1 MHRLTVYLA
10 HARLADVQYLAYF
23 TQVQFFIVVKGEHQR
38 FPLRQAAAKNGRV
51 RPSEDLMLYSPS
63 RPLHRRLAHL
73 ALAAFALAPLA
84 HAAPPAPRTLEEAD
98 AQRARA
104 SEIRNQAEKNLAA
117 EQAACY
123 QKFLVNSCLE
133 DAKKKY
139 TNTVIEARQLDQ
151 PARDFQREHQVGYPL
166 LIAEPSV
173 VQLTESLGNA
183 AQGLPFT
190 VIVDKTGV
198 ISRVKV
204 GMLSEDDLDTTLGR
218 LTRP

>member
-1 MHRLTVYLA
+1 MKNKLPIILA
-10 HARLADVQYLAYF
+10 VTA
-23 TQVQFFIVVKGEHQR
+23 
-38 FPLRQAAAKNGRV
+38 
-51 RPSEDLMLYSPS
+51 
-63 RPLHRRLAHL
+63 
-73 ALAAFALAPLA
+73 ALAAAAAGMYTARQQASTDPSAAPATTSQAQHTALNSLLSLELADTSGARQPLA
-84 HAAPPAPRTLEEAD
+84 QWKGKIMVLNFWATWCPPCRK
-98 AQRARA
+98 
-104 SEIRNQAEKNLAA
+104 EIPAFSAM
-117 EQAACY
+117 
-123 QKFLVNSCLE
+123 SG
-133 DAKKKY
+133 KY
-139 TNTVIEARQLDQ
+139 RDKGVQFVGISIDTPTNV
-151 PARDFQREHQVGYPL
+151 RDFQREHRVGYPL

>member
-1 MHRLTVYLA
+1 MKNKLPIILA
-10 HARLADVQYLAYF
+10 LVA
-23 TQVQFFIVVKGEHQR
+23 
-38 FPLRQAAAKNGRV
+38 
-51 RPSEDLMLYSPS
+51 
-63 RPLHRRLAHL
+63 
-73 ALAAFALAPLA
+73 ALAAAAAGMYTARQQAATAPSAAPATATQAQHAALNTLLGLELADTNGARQPLA
-84 HAAPPAPRTLEEAD
+84 QWKGKILVLNFWATWCPPCRK
-98 AQRARA
+98 
-104 SEIRNQAEKNLAA
+104 EIPAFSAM
-117 EQAACY
+117 
-123 QKFLVNSCLE
+123 SG
-133 DAKKKY
+133 KY
-139 TNTVIEARQLDQ
+139 RDKGVQFVGISIDTPTNV
-151 PARDFQREHQVGYPL
+151 RDFQREHRVGYPL

>member
-1 MHRLTVYLA
+1 MAGSPSSRRAWLAGVGVAAAAAGVYWYGRGA
-10 HARLADVQYLAYF
+10 APGDAAADGDAIDLWSQRFERPEGGELVMATLRGKPLFINFWATWCPPCRKEIPAFSAMSGKYRDKG
-23 TQVQFFIVVKGEHQR
+23 VQFVGISIDTAGNV
-38 FPLRQAAAKNGRV
+38 
-51 RPSEDLMLYSPS
+51 
-63 RPLHRRLAHL
+63 
-73 ALAAFALAPLA
+73 
-84 HAAPPAPRTLEEAD
+84 
-98 AQRARA
+98 
-104 SEIRNQAEKNLAA
+104 
-117 EQAACY
+117 
-123 QKFLVNSCLE
+123 
-133 DAKKKY
+133 
-139 TNTVIEARQLDQ
+139 
-151 PARDFQREHQVGYPL
+151 RDFQREHQVGYPL

>member
-1 MHRLTVYLA
+1 MKNKLTISLA
-10 HARLADVQYLAYF
+10 IAAALVAATAGMYTARQQAGTAPSTVPATASQARHAALNSLLGLELADTSGARQPLAQWKGKIMVLNFWATWCPPCRKEIPAFSAMSGKYRDKG
-23 TQVQFFIVVKGEHQR
+23 VQFVGI
-38 FPLRQAAAKNGRV
+38 
-51 RPSEDLMLYSPS
+51 SID
-63 RPLHRRLAHL
+63 
-73 ALAAFALAPLA
+73 
-84 HAAPPAPRTLEEAD
+84 T
-98 AQRARA
+98 A
-104 SEIRNQAEKNLAA
+104 SN
-117 EQAACY
+117 
-123 QKFLVNSCLE
+123 V
-133 DAKKKY
+133 
-139 TNTVIEARQLDQ
+139 
-151 PARDFQREHQVGYPL
+151 RDFQREHQVGYPL

>member
-1 MHRLTVYLA
+1 MSGKYQ
-10 HARLADVQYLAYF
+10 DKG
-23 TQVQFFIVVKGEHQR
+23 VQFVGISIDTAGNV
-38 FPLRQAAAKNGRV
+38 
-51 RPSEDLMLYSPS
+51 
-63 RPLHRRLAHL
+63 
-73 ALAAFALAPLA
+73 
-84 HAAPPAPRTLEEAD
+84 
-98 AQRARA
+98 
-104 SEIRNQAEKNLAA
+104 
-117 EQAACY
+117 
-123 QKFLVNSCLE
+123 
-133 DAKKKY
+133 
-139 TNTVIEARQLDQ
+139 
-151 PARDFQREHQVGYPL
+151 RDFQREHQVGYPL

>member
-1 MHRLTVYLA
+1 MKNKLPILLA
-10 HARLADVQYLAYF
+10 
-23 TQVQFFIVVKGEHQR
+23 VV
-38 FPLRQAAAKNGRV
+38 A
-51 RPSEDLMLYSPS
+51 
-63 RPLHRRLAHL
+63 
-73 ALAAFALAPLA
+73 ALAAAAAGVYTARQQEHATPSAAAPATPSQVQHAALNTLLGLELADADGTRQALAQWKGKIMVLNFWA
-84 HAAPPAPRTLEEAD
+84 TWCPPCRK
-98 AQRARA
+98 
-104 SEIRNQAEKNLAA
+104 EIPAFSAM
-117 EQAACY
+117 
-123 QKFLVNSCLE
+123 S
-133 DAKKKY
+133 AKY
-139 TNTVIEARQLDQ
+139 
-151 PARDFQREHQVGYPL
+151 RDKGVQFVGVSIDTAGNVRSFQREHQVSYPL

>member
-1 MHRLTVYLA
+1 MEGQDPGAQLLGHLVPPCRKEIPAFSAMSGKY
-10 HARLADVQYLAYF
+10 RDKG
-23 TQVQFFIVVKGEHQR
+23 VQFVGISIDT
-38 FPLRQAAAKNGRV
+38 P
-51 RPSEDLMLYSPS
+51 
-63 RPLHRRLAHL
+63 
-73 ALAAFALAPLA
+73 
-84 HAAPPAPRTLEEAD
+84 
-98 AQRARA
+98 
-104 SEIRNQAEKNLAA
+104 
-117 EQAACY
+117 
-123 QKFLVNSCLE
+123 
-133 DAKKKY
+133 
-139 TNTVIEARQLDQ
+139 TNV
-151 PARDFQREHQVGYPL
+151 RDFQREHRVGYPL

>member
-1 MHRLTVYLA
+1 MLNFWATWCPPCRKEIPAFSAMSGKYQDK
-10 HARLADVQYLAYF
+10 R
-23 TQVQFFIVVKGEHQR
+23 VQFVGISIDTAGNV
-38 FPLRQAAAKNGRV
+38 
-51 RPSEDLMLYSPS
+51 
-63 RPLHRRLAHL
+63 
-73 ALAAFALAPLA
+73 
-84 HAAPPAPRTLEEAD
+84 
-98 AQRARA
+98 
-104 SEIRNQAEKNLAA
+104 
-117 EQAACY
+117 
-123 QKFLVNSCLE
+123 
-133 DAKKKY
+133 
-139 TNTVIEARQLDQ
+139 
-151 PARDFQREHQVGYPL
+151 RDFQREHRVGYPL

>member
-1 MHRLTVYLA
+1 MKNKLPIILA
-10 HARLADVQYLAYF
+10 LVA
-23 TQVQFFIVVKGEHQR
+23 
-38 FPLRQAAAKNGRV
+38 
-51 RPSEDLMLYSPS
+51 
-63 RPLHRRLAHL
+63 
-73 ALAAFALAPLA
+73 ALAAAAAGMYTARQQAATAPSAAPATATQAQHAALNTLLGLELADTNGARQPLA
-84 HAAPPAPRTLEEAD
+84 QWKGKILVLNFWATWCPPCRK
-98 AQRARA
+98 
-104 SEIRNQAEKNLAA
+104 EIPAFSAM
-117 EQAACY
+117 
-123 QKFLVNSCLE
+123 SG
-133 DAKKKY
+133 KY
-139 TNTVIEARQLDQ
+139 RDKGVQFVGISIDTAGNV
-151 PARDFQREHQVGYPL
+151 RDFQREHQVGYPL